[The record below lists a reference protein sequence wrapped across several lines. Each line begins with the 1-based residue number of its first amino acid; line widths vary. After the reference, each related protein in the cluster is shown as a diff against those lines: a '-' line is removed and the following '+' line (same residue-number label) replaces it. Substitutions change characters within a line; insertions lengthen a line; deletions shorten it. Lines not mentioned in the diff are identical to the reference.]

1 MKSNALWRCPVIVP
15 VAALAVS
22 ISASGCQSTATRHT
36 AAKADQ
42 PPEQAVAFD
51 GENALGRALSL
62 ATEERHAEAREIL
75 DPLLER
81 DPDSTRARLLHG
93 VLRAREGRVGDAIE
107 IFEQLKKDN
116 PDLSEP
122 YNNLAVL
129 YAVEGRLDDA
139 RRVLLE
145 SLKRRPDAI
154 TYASLGEV
162 YTKLARDANERA
174 RELDA
179 AVLTSPNREATPV
192 IGNSETPADLV
203 HTATEGE

>member
-1 MKSNALWRCPVIVP
+1 MKLNALLRCPVIVP

-22 ISASGCQSTATRHT
+22 ISVSGCQSTAARHI
-36 AAKADQ
+36 AGKIDQ
-42 PPEQAVAFD
+42 PPGQAVPSD
-51 GENALGRALSL
+51 GEDALGRALSL
-62 ATEERHAEAREIL
+62 AIEERHSEAREIL

-81 DPDSTRARLLHG
+81 DPGNTRARVLHG
-93 VLRAREGRVGDAIE
+93 VLRAREGRVKDAIE
-107 IFEQLKKDN
+107 VFEQLKRDN
-116 PDLSEP
+116 PDMPEP

-129 YAVEGRLDDA
+129 YTVEGRLDDA

-145 SLKRRPDAI
+145 SLERRPDPI

-179 AVLTSPNREATPV
+179 GVLTSANRKAISGIGSSDTSAGLAQTP
-192 IGNSETPADLV
+192 L
-203 HTATEGE
+203 EGK

>member
-1 MKSNALWRCPVIVP
+1 MPS
-15 VAALAVS
+15 
-22 ISASGCQSTATRHT
+22 
-36 AAKADQ
+36 
-42 PPEQAVAFD
+42 D
-51 GENALGRALSL
+51 GEDAFGRALSL
-62 ATEERHAEAREIL
+62 ATEERHSEAREIL

-81 DPDSTRARLLHG
+81 DPDNTRARLLHG

-116 PDLSEP
+116 PDMPEP

-145 SLKRRPDAI
+145 SLKRRPHPI

-179 AVLTSPNREATPV
+179 DILASPNREATPGT
-192 IGNSETPADLV
+192 GNPGTSAGLVRAVSE
-203 HTATEGE
+203 GK